1 MINSLLGKTLAELNQ
16 TDATSM
22 KHRKVAISEDES
34 GRLTAEVSYGE
45 GKKKLHVTAL
55 MGMFL
60 AQLRKRIHE
69 ETQDASEVFI
79 SIALPPNHK
88 KNPSVERAYREASTI
103 AGIDMAKLFVADATD
118 CLVATYARKIA
129 GLNPTERSHLE
140 VHSLLFFVPL

>member
-16 TDATSM
+16 SDSTSM

-34 GRLTAEVSYGE
+34 GRLTAEVAYGE
-45 GKKKLHVTAL
+45 GKKKMHVTAL

-60 AQLRKRIHE
+60 AQLQKRIRE
-69 ETQDASEVFI
+69 ETQDAGEVFI
-79 SIALPPNHK
+79 SLALPPNHK

-103 AGIDMAKLFVADATD
+103 AGIDMSKLFVADATD
-118 CLVATYARKIA
+118 CLVATYARKIS

-140 VHSLLFFVPL
+140 VEY